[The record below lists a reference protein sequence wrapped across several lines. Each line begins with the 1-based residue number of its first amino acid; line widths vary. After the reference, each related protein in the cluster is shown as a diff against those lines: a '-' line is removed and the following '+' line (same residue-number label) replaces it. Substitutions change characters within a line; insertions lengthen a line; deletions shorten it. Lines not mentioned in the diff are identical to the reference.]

1 MMDHSRGSLHRIT
14 IEDPDAP
21 GTPPL
26 SCHHHRRLDM
36 DRRAAEVIR
45 PLMFPRNLSRV
56 HLFSSIFSFH
66 CRPTNPTLTMALL
79 ALFFFF
85 AIVRAQVT
93 IPARLDGFVY
103 KNGSFSVDSIMIE
116 AFFDPVCPDSRD
128 AWPPLKQILH
138 HYGDRLSLI
147 VHPFALPYHDN
158 AFVSS
163 RALHIVNK
171 LKISVT
177 YDLLELFFK
186 HQLTFLY
193 PATLNYKDLISQLP
207 RALTVFA
214 VNCCILEEFYNQP
227 TFNMSKASIVSR
239 IVNMATEAAGNS
251 YYSSIAAGF
260 TDRKT
265 DLMTRVSFKYGCSR
279 GVFGTPIFFVNGFPL
294 PNGGSAID
302 YKTWRS
308 IIHPLV
314 NQLGMK

>member
-1 MMDHSRGSLHRIT
+1 M
-14 IEDPDAP
+14 
-21 GTPPL
+21 
-26 SCHHHRRLDM
+26 
-36 DRRAAEVIR
+36 
-45 PLMFPRNLSRV
+45 MFPRNLSRV
-56 HLFSSIFSFH
+56 HLFSSIFNFH
-66 CRPTNPTLTMALL
+66 CPPTNPTLTMAPLS
-79 ALFFFF
+79 LFFFF

-171 LKISVT
+171 LKISAT

-186 HQLTFLY
+186 HQ
-193 PATLNYKDLISQLP
+193 
-207 RALTVFA
+207 
-214 VNCCILEEFYNQP
+214 EEFYNQP

-251 YYSSIAAGF
+251 YYSAIAAGF
-260 TDRKT
+260 TDRNT

-308 IIHPLV
+308 MIDPLV

>member
-1 MMDHSRGSLHRIT
+1 
-14 IEDPDAP
+14 
-21 GTPPL
+21 
-26 SCHHHRRLDM
+26 
-36 DRRAAEVIR
+36 
-45 PLMFPRNLSRV
+45 
-56 HLFSSIFSFH
+56 
-66 CRPTNPTLTMALL
+66 MALL

-103 KNGSFSVDSIMIE
+103 KNGSFSVDSIVIE

-171 LKISVT
+171 LKISAT

-186 HQLTFLY
+186 HQ
-193 PATLNYKDLISQLP
+193 
-207 RALTVFA
+207 
-214 VNCCILEEFYNQP
+214 EEFYNQP

-251 YYSSIAAGF
+251 YYSAIAAGF
-260 TDRKT
+260 TDRNT

-308 IIHPLV
+308 IIDPLV